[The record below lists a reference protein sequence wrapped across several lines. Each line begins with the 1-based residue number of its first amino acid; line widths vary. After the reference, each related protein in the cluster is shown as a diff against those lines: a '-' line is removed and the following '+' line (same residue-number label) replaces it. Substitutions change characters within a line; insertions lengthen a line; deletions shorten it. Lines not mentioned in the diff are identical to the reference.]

1 MDRSGIVVWLIEGAV
16 LAAVVLAGAAQFR
29 GLKPRAIWKY
39 VVPAAFL
46 GTYMGSQSFTWLSA
60 KGPEYG
66 GYYFLTSLLFGVV
79 LAWLALQASPA
90 RPPVPSESEDM

>member
-29 GLKPRAIWKY
+29 GLKPRAIWKS

-46 GTYMGSQSFTWLSA
+46 GTYMGSQSFTWLCA

-79 LAWLALQASPA
+79 LAWLALQASTA